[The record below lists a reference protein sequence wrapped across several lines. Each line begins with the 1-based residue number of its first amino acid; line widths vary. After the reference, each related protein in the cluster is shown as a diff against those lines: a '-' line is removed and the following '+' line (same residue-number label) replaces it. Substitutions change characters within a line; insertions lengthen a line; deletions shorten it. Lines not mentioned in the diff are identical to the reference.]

1 MAVYRLGKKW
11 FYDFRMDG
19 RRNRRGGHKT
29 KKEAL
34 EGEAKARLFLETIS
48 SDFIKLCESRLKE
61 LESRRTAKHLQ
72 ENNKLLKEL
81 IILWGAKKTISQED
95 IEGYLDDISLRSKH
109 LANRNLKLI
118 KALFNHGI
126 RKKMFTVNP
135 VSGIPLYP
143 VKKSM
148 HYIPPF
154 EDIRKV
160 LVVANEE
167 QRRYLLALIYTAG
180 RVRELNALKW
190 EDVFPDYL
198 ILRTKKSKNSDIV
211 DRKIPLNQPMQN
223 LIASL
228 EKTSEE
234 KTCEYVFVN
243 KRTKTRYDYR
253 KKMMHTLCKNAKVR
267 LFTFHALRHFTAS
280 FLDDAGTPLT
290 AIKDLLGHQRS
301 TTTDLYLQS
310 LRGGVKKAVD
320 RLNFIGE
327 NIGYPS
333 ELPNKINTQETPNTE
348 EINSK

>member
-11 FYDFRMDG
+11 FFDFRMDG
-19 RRNRRGGHKT
+19 RRNRKGGHKT
-29 KKEAL
+29 QKEAL

-81 IILWGAKKTISQED
+81 IILWGAQKTISQED
-95 IEGYLDDISLRSKH
+95 IEEYLNGISKISMY

-126 RKKMFTVNP
+126 RKKMFTLNP
-135 VSGIPLYP
+135 VTGIPLYP

-160 LVVANEE
+160 LVSADEE
-167 QRRYLLALIYTAG
+167 QRKYLLALIYTAA

-190 EDVFPDYL
+190 EDVYPDYL

-211 DRKIPLNQPMQN
+211 DRKIPLNEPMRV
-223 LIASL
+223 LIDSI
-228 EKTSEE
+228 EKVS
-234 KTCEYVFVN
+234 EYVFTN

-253 KKMMHTLCKNAKVR
+253 KKMMHKLCKDAKVR

-290 AIKDLLGHQRS
+290 AIRDLLGHQRS

-310 LRGGVKKAVD
+310 LRGGTKQAVD

-333 ELPNKINTQETPNTE
+333 VEPSKINTQETPNTE
-348 EINSK
+348 ETNCK

>member
-11 FYDFRMDG
+11 FYDFKMDG
-19 RRNRRGGHKT
+19 RRIRKGNHKT
-29 KKEAL
+29 QKEAL

-72 ENNKLLKEL
+72 ENNRLLKEL
-81 IILWGAKKTISQED
+81 IILWGAKKTITQED
-95 IEGYLDDISLRSKH
+95 IEEYLNGIAKRSKN

-135 VSGIPLYP
+135 INGIPLYP

-160 LVVANEE
+160 LEVAEDE
-167 QRRYLLALIYTAG
+167 QKRYLLALIYTAG

-190 EDVFPDYL
+190 EDIYPNYL

-211 DRKIPLNQPMQN
+211 ERKIPINQPLQE
-223 LIASL
+223 LLDSI
-228 EKTSEE
+228 KRVG
-234 KTCEYVFVN
+234 EYVFLN
-243 KRTKTRYDYR
+243 SRTKTKYDYR
-253 KKMMHTLCKNAKVR
+253 KKMMHKLCKQADVR

-290 AIKDLLGHQRS
+290 AIKDLLGHQRT

-320 RLNFIGE
+320 KLNFIGE

-333 ELPNKINTQETPNTE
+333 IQPSKINTQETPNAE
-348 EINSK
+348 EISCKLLK

>member
-11 FYDFRMDG
+11 FYDFKMDG
-19 RRNRRGGHKT
+19 RRIRKGGHKT
-29 KKEAL
+29 QKEAL

-61 LESRRTAKHLQ
+61 LESRRTPKHLQ
-72 ENNKLLKEL
+72 ENNRLLKDL
-81 IILWGAKKTISQED
+81 IVLWGVKKTITQED
-95 IEGYLDDISLRSKH
+95 IEEYLNGIAKGSKH

-135 VSGIPLYP
+135 ISGIPLYP
-143 VKKSM
+143 VSKSM

-160 LVVANEE
+160 LELADEE
-167 QRRYLLALIYTAG
+167 QRRYLLALLYTAG

-190 EDVFPDYL
+190 EDVYPDYL

-211 DRKIPLNQPMQN
+211 DRKIPLNQPMKE
-223 LIASL
+223 LIGSI
-228 EKTSEE
+228 ERVG
-234 KTCEYVFVN
+234 EYVFLN

-253 KKMMHTLCKNAKVR
+253 SKMMHRLCEKAQVR

-333 ELPNKINTQETPNTE
+333 IQPSKIKTQETSNIE
-348 EINSK
+348 EMNCKLLK